1 VTQFAGKFAMRA
13 FIVAC
18 VVAIVIAVGAALAL
32 NELVQESSSK
42 SYSTFA
48 VRL

>member
-1 VTQFAGKFAMRA
+1 MRA

-18 VVAIVIAVGAALAL
+18 VVATIIAIAAALTL
-32 NELVQESSSK
+32 DRLVQESSSR
-42 SYSTFA
+42 SYSTSA

>member
-1 VTQFAGKFAMRA
+1 MRA
-13 FIVAC
+13 FFMAC
-18 VVAIVIAVGAALAL
+18 VVAITIAVGAALAL

-42 SYSTFA
+42 SYSTSA

>member
-1 VTQFAGKFAMRA
+1 MRA

-18 VVAIVIAVGAALAL
+18 VVAIIIAIAAALAL
-32 NELVQESSSK
+32 DWLVQESSSK
-42 SYSTFA
+42 SYSTSA

>member
-1 VTQFAGKFAMRA
+1 MPA
-13 FIVAC
+13 FILAC
-18 VVAIVIAVGAALAL
+18 LVAIIIAVGAALAL

-42 SYSTFA
+42 SYSTSA

>member
-1 VTQFAGKFAMRA
+1 MRG

-18 VVAIVIAVGAALAL
+18 AVAIIIAIAAALTL
-32 NELVQESSSK
+32 DGLVQESYSK
-42 SYSTFA
+42 SYSTSA